1 MIQFYL
7 LQRDIKEQ
15 ELKKKKKEEGN
26 NSQLNHMLVFDFV
39 IVAKVCIDLCF
50 QI

>member
-1 MIQFYL
+1 MIQLYL
-7 LQRDIKEQ
+7 LQRDIRARI
-15 ELKKKKKEEGN
+15 LKKKEGI
-26 NSQLNHMLVFDFV
+26 NSQLNHIIVFDFV